1 MTNNPIE
8 VAMDLAKLS
17 VERVAEILGV
27 SRQTINNYMKNPGQ
41 IPGEKIFILSQETG
55 ISMDKLYGP
64 SKRPDGPAIASSYE
78 EKAEKLNQYIDIAQK
93 TKKDIEGL
101 KIDDEQEICKS
112 ERDRAVAELEDII
125 EGAKIKGRKPTVCA
139 FGPSDAGK
147 STLINFLVGEEVT
160 PAGYSPM
167 TTVPTYLKHVSE
179 KPTFLEDPADNAIV
193 IGHKKGAKKKL
204 VNYEQLL
211 IGKIDEKDVIRKGN
225 YGSVLEEFGTRE
237 GEYYKNSNFVIEA
250 ILVYVDV
257 EILREFTFIDIPG
270 FGSGDDADN
279 VGLAMDASAFDV
291 IFFLS
296 TADAYLR
303 GHELVALCN
312 TLRMRENLSSIYLL
326 ATHTNAIGDPNEVE
340 KIIERGC
347 KRIID
352 TMAESEKTRL
362 GLSDNNYEPLK
373 KRCLPFDMAS
383 TKSCQNLNE
392 YIEKELPTIVAK
404 RVSEATKEAKKAS
417 KEYQKRYKKLADSTD
432 QERRSSKSREEA
444 DTQKE
449 KSREA
454 QKKAAEHLKS
464 VRVKMMDSIDNK
476 RLQCNLKM
484 KELYKDI
491 VNEDYIVSAIERKD
505 LKNKKA
511 DIEDLSNY
519 ISGEV
524 NDGLQRILSEKS
536 EAFANELKAELEGY
550 QKTLENDSKTF
561 KLDIDFE
568 GFDFTRAFATGL
580 AGLTTYGA
588 LAAWAIVI
596 AQGSNLGAY
605 ILVAKVVSALS
616 ALGISV
622 GGTATVAAFVASI
635 GGPVTIGI
643 ALALIAAVT
652 AFGIFTGTW
661 KKRVAKRLVDTYKD
675 KDVLGECCKT
685 IDKYWNDT
693 ETALDAC
700 IKSLSDQ
707 VNDFYEEQIKASEMT
722 DETHIKMIT
731 ILQMLYGKLYEGY
744 VHMYEIVQ
752 DASLLEE

>member
-1 MTNNPIE
+1 MTNNPVE

-17 VERVAEILGV
+17 VDRVAEMLGV

-64 SKRPDGPAIASSYE
+64 SKRPDGPVIASLYE
-78 EKAEKLNQYIDIAQK
+78 KHAEKLHHFIDAAKKIR
-93 TKKDIEGL
+93 KDIDGL
-101 KIDDEQEICKS
+101 IIDDSQEICKN
-112 ERDRAVAELEDII
+112 ERERAVAELTDII

-147 STLINFLVGEEVT
+147 STLINYLIGEEIT
-160 PAGYSPM
+160 PAGYSPL

-179 KPTFLEDPADNAIV
+179 RPAFLEDPADNAIV
-193 IGHKKGAKKKL
+193 IGHKKGSNNKL
-204 VNYEQLL
+204 TNYEQLL
-211 IGKIDEKDVIRKGN
+211 IGDIDEGDIIRYGN
-225 YGSVLEEFGTRE
+225 YKSVLEEFGTRE
-237 GEYYKNSNFVIEA
+237 GEYYKNSNYMIEA
-250 ILVYVDV
+250 ILVYADVD
-257 EILREFTFIDIPG
+257 ILGELTLIDIPG

-312 TLRMRENLSSIYLL
+312 TFRMRDDLSSIYLL

-347 KRIID
+347 KRIVD
-352 TMAESEKTRL
+352 TMADSEKARL
-362 GLSDNNYEPLK
+362 GLSEDNYEALRT
-373 KRCLPFDMAS
+373 RCFPFDMAS
-383 TKSCQNLNE
+383 TKSCQTLNQ
-392 YIEKELPTIVAK
+392 YIETELPAIVEK
-404 RVSEATKEAKKAS
+404 RIFEASREAKKAS
-417 KEYQKRYKKLADSTD
+417 KEYLKRYKKLADNID
-432 QERRSSKSREEA
+432 KERRSSKSAEEIDA
-444 DTQKE
+444 EKE

-454 QKKAAEHLKS
+454 QKRAADHLKS
-464 VRVKMMDSIDNK
+464 VKIKMEDSIDTK
-476 RLQCNLKM
+476 RLQCVQKM
-484 KELYKDI
+484 KDHYARI
-491 VNEDYIVSAIERKD
+491 VDVDYIVRAIERKG
-505 LKNKKA
+505 LKNKKG

-524 NDGLQRILSEKS
+524 NDGLQRIMSEKS
-536 EAFANELKAELEGY
+536 DAFANELKNELENY
-550 QKTLENDSKTF
+550 QENLENDIRSF
-561 KLDIDFE
+561 KLDIDFQ
-568 GFDFTRAFATGL
+568 GFDFTRAFAAGL

-588 LAAWAIVI
+588 LAAWAIVV

-643 ALALIAAVT
+643 ALALIAAAT
-652 AFGIFTGTW
+652 AFGVFTGTW
-661 KKRVAKRLVDTYKD
+661 KKRVAKRIVDTYED
-675 KDVLGECCKT
+675 KNVLGECCKT
-685 IDKYWNDT
+685 IDSYWNDT
-693 ETALDAC
+693 RKALDAC
-700 IKSLSDQ
+700 VGSLSAQ
-707 VNDFYEEQIKASEMT
+707 IKDFYDEQIKAYEMT
-722 DETHIKMIT
+722 DESHIKMIT
-731 ILQMLYGKLYEGY
+731 ILQMLYGKLHEGY
-744 VHMYEIVQ
+744 QQMYENIH
-752 DASLLEE
+752 DAHTKEV